1 MRKKPL
7 LPQPLE
13 AKVDYYLAKSGELR
27 LLAKELAI
35 GRKRA
40 CTVLSPVPT
49 PTPRP
54 KRKR

>member
-1 MRKKPL
+1 MGKKPL
-7 LPQPLE
+7 LPQSLE
-13 AKVDYYLAKSGELR
+13 AKVDYYLAKSEEMR
-27 LLAKELAI
+27 LLAEALAPQ
-35 GRKRA
+35 RKRA